1 LARYDRSYV
10 GERRTVKRTVKLTP
24 SEDHEL
30 EAAAASQGA
39 TLSAYTR
46 ELLFRRSAGVIAG
59 TRRNPE
65 AAAVMRALD
74 DLGHDLR
81 ANGNNLNQIARH
93 LNISG
98 MLQDADPA
106 LLQFAL
112 ERHAEVLEQ
121 VKLALSAVLDL

>member
-1 LARYDRSYV
+1 MGRRARQDAA
-10 GERRTVKRTVKLTP
+10 ERYTVKKTLQLTP
-24 SEDHEL
+24 SQDHEL

-46 ELLFRRSAGVIAG
+46 ELLFRRSADVIAG